1 MTPSYNIVVIAF
13 PFCTLNVNLV
23 SVAFQSSLI
32 RDGNTEYFGDAARA
46 AIELGVVHEGCAGEI
61 VSLAEDRNLN
71 HPFMSIKVAAGDGIF
86 R

>member
-1 MTPSYNIVVIAF
+1 MTSFCNIVVIIF
-13 PFCTLNVNLV
+13 PFCPLNENLV
-23 SVAFQSSLI
+23 SVAFQASLI

-71 HPFMSIKVAAGDGIF
+71 HPFMSIKVATGNGIF

>member
-1 MTPSYNIVVIAF
+1 M
-13 PFCTLNVNLV
+13 
-23 SVAFQSSLI
+23 SVAFQTSLI

-61 VSLAEDRNLN
+61 VSLAENRNLN
-71 HPFMSIKVAAGDGIF
+71 HPFTSIKVVSENGIF

>member
-46 AIELGVVHEGCAGEI
+46 AIELGVIHEGCAGEI
-61 VSLAEDRNLN
+61 GSLAKDRNLI
-71 HPFMSIKVAAGDGIF
+71 HPFMSIKVAAGNGIF